1 MLFSHYNSNEKE
13 TNTAARITFIAIT
26 VVIYIYTYIFIHLVV
41 FVYCLLRRMQYS
53 RDPVE
58 NATFHMTFFACK
70 SIVFPFHLVF
80 DNLTDLIV
88 TAGIFITLSIID
100 NRDLRCLDIHNRAYN
115 RLSSI
120 IFISNSRHISELRDA
135 NLQCISAHILDCY
148 DKTFPLPVARKTL
161 RRKVPERE
169 KKEKGKK

>member
-26 VVIYIYTYIFIHLVV
+26 VVIYIHIYIYSFGSIR
-41 FVYCLLRRMQYS
+41 LLFAPSMQYS

-70 SIVFPFHLVF
+70 SIVFSFHLVF

-88 TAGIFITLSIID
+88 TAGVFITLSIID
-100 NRDLRCLDIHNRAYN
+100 NRDR
-115 RLSSI
+115 
-120 IFISNSRHISELRDA
+120 FTDA
-135 NLQCISAHILDCY
+135 
-148 DKTFPLPVARKTL
+148 
-161 RRKVPERE
+161 
-169 KKEKGKK
+169 